1 MPTLRTVLL
10 AALTAGLFFTP
21 SAAEARFGK
30 RSNSAS
36 EDKDDKE
43 EKRERKHAAT
53 PVGQQ
58 PDRDSSSDDDDDSN
72 RPPPRSRPYRE
83 TYVYVAP
90 PPPVHSYRP
99 TTVEQVERTEERAPL
114 MVRLGL
120 LSNAMGGG
128 GAVGLHLAFEGRQFG
143 VGSRFTALVL
153 PTDDGTEGTDG
164 IQLLDAHLTWAPWT
178 SSKGRFRLEA
188 GVAVASAPDVTF
200 VGPSLGASFEK
211 CLLGPLDV
219 EGKLHLVPVPHRQA
233 DLQGGLALHLGVL
246 ALRGGW
252 RVLVLDDAG
261 LLDGEV
267 HRDVMGG
274 PYLGVGLNF

>member
-1 MPTLRTVLL
+1 VPTLRTVLL

-30 RSNSAS
+30 RSSSSS
-36 EDKDDKE
+36 EDKNDKE
-43 EKRERKHAAT
+43 ERRERKHAAT

-58 PDRDSSSDDDDDSN
+58 PDRDSSSDDDDDDDSY
-72 RPPPRSRPYRE
+72 RPPPRPYRE

-99 TTVEQVERTEERAPL
+99 TVERVERTEEHSPL
-114 MVRLGL
+114 MLRMGL
-120 LSNAMGGG
+120 LTTTMGGG
-128 GAVGLHLAFEGRQFG
+128 GAVGLHLAFEGRKFG
-143 VGSRFTALVL
+143 LSSRFNALVL

-164 IQLLDAHLTWAPWT
+164 IQLTDVHVTWAPWAT
-178 SSKGRFRLEA
+178 KQGRFRLEA

-219 EGKLHLVPVPHRQA
+219 EGKLHIVPVPHRQA
-233 DLQGGLALHLGVL
+233 DLQGGLALHLGIL
-246 ALRGGW
+246 SLRGGW
-252 RVLVLDDAG
+252 RALVLDDAG

-267 HRDVMGG
+267 HRDVLTG
-274 PYLGVGLNF
+274 PYAGVGLNF